1 VFLAD
6 YEEFMQVPFLDL
18 KAQYQSIKGEIDPA
32 IQSVCA
38 DAAFVLGKYVYDFE
52 KEFAKYCGAAD
63 CVAVDTGTTALHLA
77 MLALDIGVGDEVITA
92 ANTFI
97 ATCEAIS
104 YTGARPVLVDCDEKT
119 YNLDPA
125 KLEAR
130 ITKRTKAIIPVH
142 LYGQPADMDPI
153 LEIAKK
159 HNIPVIE
166 DSAQGHGASYKGR
179 PTGSMG
185 VMGCFSFYPGKNLGA
200 YGEGGA
206 ITTSNADLAAK
217 IRKLRDHGS
226 AKKYYHD
233 VVGYNYRMEGIQ
245 GAVLNVKLRHLNAW
259 NDARRRNA
267 DHYRKH
273 LAGSSV
279 IVPVEASGCKH
290 VYHLFVVR
298 HPRRDDLI
306 AFLGQH
312 GIGALIHYPIP
323 VHLQNAYRHLAL
335 AEGEYPVT
343 ERVTK
348 EILSL
353 PMFPELTEE
362 QVKFVAEKIR
372 EFK

>member
-1 VFLAD
+1 
-6 YEEFMQVPFLDL
+6 MQVPFLDL

-104 YTGARPVLVDCDEKT
+104 YTGARPVLVDCEEKT

-159 HNIPVIE
+159 HN
-166 DSAQGHGASYKGR
+166 
-179 PTGSMG
+179 
-185 VMGCFSFYPGKNLGA
+185 
-200 YGEGGA
+200 
-206 ITTSNADLAAK
+206 
-217 IRKLRDHGS
+217 
-226 AKKYYHD
+226 
-233 VVGYNYRMEGIQ
+233 
-245 GAVLNVKLRHLNAW
+245 
-259 NDARRRNA
+259 
-267 DHYRKH
+267 
-273 LAGSSV
+273 
-279 IVPVEASGCKH
+279 
-290 VYHLFVVR
+290 
-298 HPRRDDLI
+298 
-306 AFLGQH
+306 
-312 GIGALIHYPIP
+312 
-323 VHLQNAYRHLAL
+323 
-335 AEGEYPVT
+335 
-343 ERVTK
+343 
-348 EILSL
+348 
-353 PMFPELTEE
+353 
-362 QVKFVAEKIR
+362 
-372 EFK
+372 

>member
-1 VFLAD
+1 
-6 YEEFMQVPFLDL
+6 MQVPFLDL
-18 KAQYQSIKGEIDPA
+18 KAQYQSIKSEIDPA
-32 IQSVCA
+32 MQSVCA
-38 DAAFVLGKYVYDFE
+38 DAAFVLGKYVFEFE
-52 KEFAKYCGAAD
+52 KEFAKYCQADD

-119 YNLDPA
+119 YNLDPT
-125 KLEAR
+125 KLEAK

-153 LEIAKK
+153 LDIAKK

-166 DSAQGHGASYKGR
+166 DSAQGHGATYKGKK
-179 PTGSMG
+179 TGSMG

-206 ITTSNADLAAK
+206 ITTSDPDLAAK

-233 VVGYNYRMEGIQ
+233 VIGYNYRMEGIQ
-245 GAVLNVKLRHLNAW
+245 GAVLNVKLRHLDQW
-259 NDARRRNA
+259 NDGRRKNA
-267 DHYRKH
+267 DRYRNF
-273 LAGSSV
+273 LQGADL
-279 IVPVEASGCKH
+279 IVPFESSDCRH
-290 VYHLFVVR
+290 VYHLYVVR
-298 HPRRDDLI
+298 HKRRDDLI
-306 AFLGQH
+306 NFLGQQ
-312 GIGALIHYPIP
+312 GVGALIHYPIP
-323 VHLQNAYRHLAL
+323 VHLQKAYRFLGL
-335 AEGEYPVT
+335 GEGEYPVT
-343 ERVTK
+343 EKITK
-348 EILSL
+348 EIVSL
-353 PMFPELTEE
+353 PMFPEMTEE
-362 QVKFVAEKIR
+362 QAKYVADKIK